1 MTGQEEL
8 IKNALIIMVQ
18 GMTGLLITTFIIMGV
33 IWLFNCFVGRKD
45 EKKE

>member
-1 MTGQEEL
+1 MTGQEEV

-18 GMTGLLITTFIIMGV
+18 GMTGLIVTTIIIMGV

-45 EKKE
+45 EK